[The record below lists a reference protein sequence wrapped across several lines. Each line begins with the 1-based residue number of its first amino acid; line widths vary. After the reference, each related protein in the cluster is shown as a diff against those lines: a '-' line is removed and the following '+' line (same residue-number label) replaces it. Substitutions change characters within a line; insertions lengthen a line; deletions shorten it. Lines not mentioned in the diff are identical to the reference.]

1 MTAGQSVRPIAEHD
15 MTITLSPTCTSL
27 TGSLGQGFGYHI
39 QRRGKTFCGVRQS
52 RGYVPRDGHLRF
64 IFACAELAK
73 MGLHVTG
80 IRVSGEE
87 LREACHEAFAH
98 VAEACANRP
107 TYNADDIINFKRT
120 FSL

>member
-1 MTAGQSVRPIAEHD
+1 

-39 QRRGKTFCGVRQS
+39 QRRGMTFCGVRQS

-73 MGLHVTG
+73 CGLHITG
-80 IRVSGEE
+80 IQLTHAEMMNALHESGRGDY
-87 LREACHEAFAH
+87 LWTFSYPNPLH
-98 VAEACANRP
+98 
-107 TYNADDIINFKRT
+107 ADDVLRLKQK
-120 FSL
+120 LVL

>member
-1 MTAGQSVRPIAEHD
+1 

-39 QRRGKTFCGVRQS
+39 QCRGKTFCGVRQS

-73 MGLHVTG
+73 CGLHITG
-80 IRVSGEE
+80 IRVPAKE
-87 LREACHEAFAH
+87 LREACQEAQQFIAARQ
-98 VAEACANRP
+98 VKLRIYDAQ
-107 TYNADDIINFKRT
+107 DIMNFKRT

>member
-1 MTAGQSVRPIAEHD
+1 MTL
-15 MTITLSPTCTSL
+15 TLSPTCTSL

-64 IFACAELAK
+64 IFACTELAK

-80 IRVSGEE
+80 IRVPAKE
-87 LREACHEAFAH
+87 LREACREAQQFIAARQ
-98 VAEACANRP
+98 VKLR
-107 TYNADDIINFKRT
+107 TYDAQDIMNFKHS

>member
-1 MTAGQSVRPIAEHD
+1 MTL
-15 MTITLSPTCTSL
+15 TLSPTCTSL

-80 IRVSGEE
+80 IRVGWLE
-87 LREACHEAFAH
+87 LQEACYDAGRYTAAEH
-98 VAEACANRP
+98 VRRNYADKAKA
-107 TYNADDIINFKRT
+107 TYDAQDIMNFKRT